1 MRRRRLV
8 WAGLAVL
15 SVSALVFGTGGF
27 GAAVA
32 DRNAS
37 IATSPHDRALVSIW
51 DPGGASSEPPMY
63 AGEEPVTPNDTRVTL
78 LVVEHHLRGQRLD
91 VSVTD
96 RAGSPVSVVGNAD
109 GVEHGDVT
117 PVVAD
122 VDCNGH
128 HGRTE
133 ALLELR
139 AVAEDGGFESVID
152 FDATV
157 RCASPS
163 TPAPTASPE
172 TKPSS

>member
-15 SVSALVFGTGGF
+15 SVSVLVFGTGGF

-32 DRNAS
+32 DRNAA
-37 IATSPHDRALVSIW
+37 IATSPHDRALVSLW
-51 DPGGASSEPPMY
+51 DPGGASPEPPMY
-63 AGEEPVTPNDTRVTL
+63 AGEEPVTPNDTRVTV

-91 VSVTD
+91 VGVTE
-96 RAGSPVSVVGNAD
+96 RAGSPVSVVGSAD

-128 HGRTE
+128 HGRTD
-133 ALLELR
+133 ALLEVR
-139 AVAEDGGFESVID
+139 AVAEGGGVEAVIA
-152 FDATV
+152 FDASV
-157 RCASPS
+157 RCASP
-163 TPAPTASPE
+163 APTAAATASAGA
-172 TKPSS
+172 